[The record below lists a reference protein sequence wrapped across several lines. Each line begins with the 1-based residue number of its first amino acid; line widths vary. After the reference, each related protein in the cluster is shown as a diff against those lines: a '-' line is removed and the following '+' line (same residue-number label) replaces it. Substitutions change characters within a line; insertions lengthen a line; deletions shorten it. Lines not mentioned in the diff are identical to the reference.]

1 LRINPFEVNTQTIT
15 LVEQNIQD
23 VLRNYISCGY
33 RHVILTWV
41 LHRQEIIDRI
51 AAGLGDTF
59 SRLFVFTL
67 VCDEATLATR
77 FNNDPGR
84 GAITERAV
92 ERLQQTRDLATRQID
107 TSDLIPREIT
117 ESIGTV
123 LSFDS
128 SAAT

>member
-1 LRINPFEVNTQTIT
+1 M
-15 LVEQNIQD
+15 
-23 VLRNYISCGY
+23 
-33 RHVILTWV
+33 ILTWV